1 MNLDDQ
7 LEMLLKTVIPIAGV
21 ALALGLMFWLLP
33 MWLVG
38 VLVVVALAVV
48 SNPKARSAIKKALA
62 PPPDVDSNVPPPD
75 STGK

>member
-1 MNLDDQ
+1 MNMDDQ
-7 LEMLLKTVIPIAGV
+7 LDMLLKTVIPIAGV

>member
-1 MNLDDQ
+1 MNMDDQ